1 MSMSRPSGRD
11 VVRNAIFIIVVP
23 GVVGGLIPA
32 LITRYESQDWGA
44 WGLLIRV
51 AAWLLIALGAA
62 VLLYGVWRF
71 AAEGRGTPSP
81 TAPTEQLVVAGPYR
95 YVRNPMYLAVG
106 AVIAGQALLF
116 GSVALVAYLAV
127 FIVAVVSFVKGYE
140 EPTLRRTF
148 GAEYEAYCQR
158 VPAWVPHRP
167 R

>member
-1 MSMSRPSGRD
+1 MSRPSGRD
-11 VVRNAIFIIVVP
+11 VLRNAIFIIVVP

-32 LITRYESQDWGA
+32 LVTRYESRDWGA
-44 WGLLIRV
+44 WGVLVRV

-116 GSVALVAYLAV
+116 GSVALVVYLAIFV
-127 FIVAVVSFVKGYE
+127 VAVVSFVRGYE

-158 VPAWVPHRP
+158 VPAWVPRGP

>member
-1 MSMSRPSGRD
+1 MSRPSGRD
-11 VVRNAIFIIVVP
+11 LVRNAIFVIVVP
-23 GVVGGLIPA
+23 GVVGGLIPL
-32 LITRYESQDWGA
+32 LITRYESQDWGT
-44 WGLLIRV
+44 WGVLVRI
-51 AAWLLIALGAA
+51 AAWLLIAAGTA

-81 TAPTEQLVVAGPYR
+81 TAPTEKLVVAGPYR

-116 GSVALVAYLAV
+116 ASVALVVYLAL
-127 FIVAVVSFVKGYE
+127 FTVAVVGFVKLYE

-158 VPAWVPHRP
+158 VPAWMP
-167 R
+167 RGPR